1 MSCSHK
7 KSCAMFPIISLSSA
21 LQIWQTF
28 YCDGDYKNC
37 QRYLR
42 SIAGEPV
49 ASTLLPNG
57 KTLELN
63 STTTPRTD
71 RAPSTT
77 TTNAAPIAPSP
88 KPSPTPA
95 SSPAAHD
102 RPATGGTSHS
112 SYYLRF
118 QSRDGGALQ
127 RALDTLRE
135 LAVGIDLSAHKAG
148 DGGLQICTVI
158 TEQAPEMNVYRA
170 IVRIE
175 DMADVVGNV
184 RSVRL
189 DTRTVA

>member
-7 KSCAMFPIISLSSA
+7 TSCGMFPVISLSSA

-57 KTLELN
+57 KTLELDAV
-63 STTTPRTD
+63 TLPRGN
-71 RAPSTT
+71 RAPSISAPS
-77 TTNAAPIAPSP
+77 AAPVAP
-88 KPSPTPA
+88 PTPLSMPTYA
-95 SSPAAHD
+95 RAE
-102 RPATGGTSHS
+102 TGDVRHS

-118 QSRDGGALQ
+118 QSRNGNGALQ
-127 RALDTLRE
+127 RALDLLRE
-135 LAVGIDLSAHKAG
+135 LAVGIDFSAHKTG
-148 DGGLQICTVI
+148 DGGLQVCTVI

-175 DMADVVGNV
+175 DMGDVVGNV

-189 DTRTVA
+189 ETRTVA

>member
-7 KSCAMFPIISLSSA
+7 KSCGMFPVISLSSA

-63 STTTPRTD
+63 STAVPRID
-71 RAPSTT
+71 RTSSTT
-77 TTNAAPIAPSP
+77 APGAVPVAPPTPSP
-88 KPSPTPA
+88 VPTDTRPVTGDA
-95 SSPAAHD
+95 S
-102 RPATGGTSHS
+102 RS

-118 QSRDGGALQ
+118 QSRNGNGALQ
-127 RALDTLRE
+127 RALDMLRA
-135 LAVGIDLSAHKAG
+135 LAVDVDLSAHKAG
-148 DGGLQICTVI
+148 DGDLQICTVI

-175 DMADVVGNV
+175 EMADVVGSV

-189 DTRTVA
+189 ETRTVA

>member
-7 KSCAMFPIISLSSA
+7 KSCAMFPVISLSSA

-63 STTTPRTD
+63 STTAPRVD

-77 TTNAAPIAPSP
+77 AAPTAPS
-88 KPSPTPA
+88 STPTPI
-95 SSPAAHD
+95 PTPTRD
-102 RPATGGTSHS
+102 RPATGDASHS

-118 QSRDGGALQ
+118 QSRDGSGTLQ

-189 DTRTVA
+189 DTRTIA